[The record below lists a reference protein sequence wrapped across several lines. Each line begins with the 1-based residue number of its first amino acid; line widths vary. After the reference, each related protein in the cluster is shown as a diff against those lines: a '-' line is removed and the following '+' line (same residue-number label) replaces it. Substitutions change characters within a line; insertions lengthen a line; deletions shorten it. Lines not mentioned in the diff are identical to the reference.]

1 MAGNVTR
8 LGIAPRIGQAQVAP
22 RPLTQ
27 PQYTSGIVVGTDTAT
42 AIPTQKVATGL
53 TLSFALGATAVTA
66 GFAIVGNNQVTY
78 TNPLTPNA
86 PAVVVAT
93 ITPQGTLL
101 ATNNTVTSPVY
112 GTVGT
117 NTNYNLGN
125 IVYTPTV
132 TNGAVGLQP
141 TSFYS
146 SGNINQP
153 ITASVSG
160 INQNVGTIIYTPTYN
175 AATNTVSLSQAGF
188 IGARVVIEQNGWI
201 FGGVPTGYNASTNQI
216 TFSIGNFLGATPQS
230 NLPRGSP
237 YLNATN
243 FQGNLSLA
251 AFGLGSLGQPITG
264 TGISPTGQYY
274 NIATVNQPA
283 QTTTTVGTTTVGT
296 ITVGT
301 STYSVNLNN
310 ITGLYT
316 TTAPASIT
324 STATLNGI
332 AISSNQNL
340 IFNNNTGLAS
350 YETSYT
356 ATLPSYTATLP
367 TGPSVTGTALNLNYV
382 YKNTIFNLSTTNGT
396 ITSTPVQE
404 TISIAP
410 NTSISLQYNAASKGW
425 LFANNQTTY
434 TTSVAGTTYSA
445 SVSPTGSVSI
455 TQTTQT
461 SPTPQANLIL
471 LSSTAT
477 LPVKPAS
484 GDYTITS
491 NTLQV
496 EAPLSS
502 TATLPVKPASGDYT
516 ITSNTLQVA
525 STTYPQ
531 PQHYPLNPQVAII
544 QSHQIRYTWEQ

>member
-53 TLSFALGATAVTA
+53 TLSFALGAAAVTA

-216 TFSIGNFLGATPQS
+216 TFSTGNFLGATPQS

-237 YLNATN
+237 YLLATN

-264 TGISPTGQYY
+264 T
-274 NIATVNQPA
+274 ATVNQSA
-283 QTTTTVGTTTVGT
+283 QTTTTVGT

-310 ITGLYT
+310 TTGLYT
-316 TTAPASIT
+316 TTAPALIT

-340 IFNNNTGLAS
+340 IFNNNTGSAS

-356 ATLPSYTATLP
+356 ATLP
-367 TGPSVTGTALNLNYV
+367 TGLSVTGTALNLNYV
-382 YKNTIFNLSTTNGT
+382 YSTPGTKLPENTIFNLSTTNGT

-455 TQTTQT
+455 TQT
-461 SPTPQANLIL
+461 SGPPQSNPIL
-471 LSSTAT
+471 LS
-477 LPVKPAS
+477 
-484 GDYTITS
+484 
-491 NTLQV
+491 
-496 EAPLSS
+496 
-502 TATLPVKPASGDYT
+502 
-516 ITSNTLQVA
+516 
-525 STTYPQ
+525 
-531 PQHYPLNPQVAII
+531 
-544 QSHQIRYTWEQ
+544 